1 MHPAS
6 RQRFCL
12 MDSTCPKS
20 KGTTR
25 FRRSPSSTALS
36 CRLAPVATSDNGMSF
51 ASANRFFL
59 FPFFFPNRRI
69 GADGLLSKRRF
80 VLRAVGRLPCPGN
93 FRHFGISHKAGV
105 PKFLIPDWVKTHL
118 LMRNPE
124 PAAHTPAIYEFNT
137 KSTSSTA
144 KHAMTNKK
152 YLIPI
157 FKPFYDTLSR
167 LVPKVPTYLGHYYN
181 QKATFHSLQDQ
192 IRVSGSNTGNHMFIE
207 SIVRELG
214 LENCAFLSDLPD
226 TSKEFVESHFDAVI
240 IPGSNY
246 IQQRECNYLAE
257 TVMKLMDSYDLPFIL
272 IGVGAQ
278 MSLEDTLFPGT
289 REILARISER
299 CASIGVRGELT
310 ADILRK
316 AGIHNV
322 DVIGCPSVFHN
333 LKPDFC
339 LRKEAQPDWNKRVAF
354 NTEFQRPGIHFLQHV
369 MAKGN
374 TALIM
379 QNEPLFWFEKQ
390 ERAFGVEALSWERMH
405 MIMPELSR
413 ADFRLIREYLN
424 WNSVIFFN
432 IGEWMTFLREKC
444 AMSLGTRFHGN
455 MVALQAGVP
464 AVWIKHDTRTSEL
477 LEFLKLPTFN
487 FPAEINFKKIYDEAD
502 YEPFNAAYP
511 ALYANYLDFL
521 HKNGICS
528 ILPDPIKK

>member
-1 MHPAS
+1 
-6 RQRFCL
+6 
-12 MDSTCPKS
+12 
-20 KGTTR
+20 
-25 FRRSPSSTALS
+25 
-36 CRLAPVATSDNGMSF
+36 
-51 ASANRFFL
+51 
-59 FPFFFPNRRI
+59 
-69 GADGLLSKRRF
+69 
-80 VLRAVGRLPCPGN
+80 
-93 FRHFGISHKAGV
+93 
-105 PKFLIPDWVKTHL
+105 
-118 LMRNPE
+118 MRNPE

-299 CASIGVRGELT
+299 VP
-310 ADILRK
+310 
-316 AGIHNV
+316 
-322 DVIGCPSVFHN
+322 PS
-333 LKPDFC
+333 
-339 LRKEAQPDWNKRVAF
+339 
-354 NTEFQRPGIHFLQHV
+354 GS
-369 MAKGN
+369 G
-374 TALIM
+374 
-379 QNEPLFWFEKQ
+379 
-390 ERAFGVEALSWERMH
+390 GS
-405 MIMPELSR
+405 
-413 ADFRLIREYLN
+413 
-424 WNSVIFFN
+424 
-432 IGEWMTFLREKC
+432 
-444 AMSLGTRFHGN
+444 
-455 MVALQAGVP
+455 
-464 AVWIKHDTRTSEL
+464 
-477 LEFLKLPTFN
+477 
-487 FPAEINFKKIYDEAD
+487 
-502 YEPFNAAYP
+502 
-511 ALYANYLDFL
+511 
-521 HKNGICS
+521 
-528 ILPDPIKK
+528 